1 MANGTPG
8 TKERASFVLKMLLEL
23 VENDR
28 VRADQIE
35 GLTSDEIIEL
45 AEAEAAKAVQGS
57 QDLIDG

>member
-1 MANGTPG
+1 
-8 TKERASFVLKMLLEL
+8 MLLEL

-57 QDLIDG
+57 QGLIDN